1 MKNLR
6 ENDEYKLYKSV
17 REILHPSIS
26 KKNISNYK
34 IIVKEELLPIKVY
47 YPNKVSNID
56 KVIIYVR
63 GSNDIIEYNNKYKE
77 ILSMLSKDLDRLIIS
92 IEYNEDEQIEKQEN
106 SIYNTFKYLYE
117 GLKTNNIKS
126 NNISLIGDST
136 GSNIIINSID
146 KMKKNSIND
155 IKLILFYPALIE
167 NSIEEGKK
175 RNNYEM
181 VKNIKKYYQSKLG
194 KKTISINDIIKL
206 NYNDYEEFP
215 NTLIICGKVDPLLD
229 EIKVL
234 KEKISNSELKLISFA
249 SRNFLCTRDDE
260 IINEYKTILND
271 FFNIELKN
279 Y

>member
-1 MKNLR
+1 MQ
-6 ENDEYKLYKSV
+6 SV
-17 REILHPSIS
+17 
-26 KKNISNYK
+26 
-34 IIVKEELLPIKVY
+34 
-47 YPNKVSNID
+47 
-56 KVIIYVR
+56 
-63 GSNDIIEYNNKYKE
+63 KE

-181 VKNIKKYYQSKLG
+181 VKNIKEYYQSKLG